1 MNMEGASPPSRDEDE
16 KSMEYQELLKRL
28 SELGIDIPVSKGE
41 YSRASKSIKRLLLAL
56 LEKLEE
62 ALAAR
67 EKKGLRVSLSREDME
82 YIIYRLRTVYGDHRA
97 TSIVAKLSD
106 ALRRAG

>member
-1 MNMEGASPPSRDEDE
+1 MSMEGASQPSQEDE
-16 KSMEYQELLKRL
+16 KSMEYQELLGKL
-28 SELGIDIPVSKGE
+28 SELGIDIPISKGE
-41 YSRASKSIKRLLLAL
+41 YSRASRSIKRLLLAL

-62 ALAAR
+62 ALAAE
-67 EKKGLRVSLSREDME
+67 EKMGIRVNLSREDIE

>member
-1 MNMEGASPPSRDEDE
+1 MSMEGASQPSQEDE
-16 KSMEYQELLKRL
+16 KSMEYQELLGKL
-28 SELGIDIPVSKGE
+28 SELGIDIPISKGE
-41 YSRASKSIKRLLLAL
+41 YSRASRSIKRLLLAL

-62 ALAAR
+62 ALAAE
-67 EKKGLRVSLSREDME
+67 EKTGIRVSLSKEDIE

>member
-1 MNMEGASPPSRDEDE
+1 MSMEGASQPSREDE
-16 KSMEYQELLKRL
+16 KSMEYQELLRKL
-28 SELGIDIPVSKGE
+28 SELGIDISISRGE
-41 YSRASKSIKRLLLAL
+41 YSRASRSIKRLLLAL

-62 ALAAR
+62 ALAAG
-67 EKKGLRVSLSREDME
+67 EEMGVRVSLSREDIE
-82 YIIYRLRTVYGDHRA
+82 YIIYRLRTVYGDHKA